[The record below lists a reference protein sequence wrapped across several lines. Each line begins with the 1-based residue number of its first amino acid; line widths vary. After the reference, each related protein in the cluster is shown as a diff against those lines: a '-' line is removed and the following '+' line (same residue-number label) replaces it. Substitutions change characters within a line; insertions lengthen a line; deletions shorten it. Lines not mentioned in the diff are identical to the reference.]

1 MVQEYTCSHG
11 PVIHL
16 LIVNYN
22 FIHVVC
28 VDMLINQLCVTFSYN
43 VTRYYYCF
51 CCIVTGSQP
60 PVSFGRGLF
69 QHAKAYTPLSPPLSQ
84 QSSQHLSPIDT
95 PIPVSVLS
103 PPLSQLSLEQKQ
115 GEHLS
120 STSPS
125 QSITGHSQTAVAAP
139 RQSTSPKSMP
149 PSSSGPLVTE
159 KMKKGTSGNTYVL

>member
-1 MVQEYTCSHG
+1 MATGQTQLIIAC
-11 PVIHL
+11 VIVFWSNNN
-16 LIVNYN
+16 I
-22 FIHVVC
+22 
-28 VDMLINQLCVTFSYN
+28 INNTVI
-43 VTRYYYCF
+43 RYYYFF
-51 CCIVTGSQP
+51 CCLVTRSQP
-60 PVSFGRGLF
+60 PVYFGHGLF
-69 QHAKAYTPLSPPLSQ
+69 QHAKAYTPLTPPLSQ

-120 STSPS
+120 SISPS

-149 PSSSGPLVTE
+149 PSSSGSLV
-159 KMKKGTSGNTYVL
+159 MRR